1 MTGAE
6 LKRARL
12 KSKRTQ
18 TDIAKEAK
26 MACATICRLEAGLRD
41 NTIKRMERVLKAYGF
56 VIAPLDGPESPE
68 AWNEY
73 TEQRP

>member
-12 KSKRTQ
+12 KSKRSQ

-26 MACATICRLEAGLRD
+26 LACATICRLEAGLRD
-41 NTIKRMERVLKAYGF
+41 NTIKRMERTLKAYGF
-56 VIAPLDGPESPE
+56 TIVSIEPKTTPDN
-68 AWNEY
+68 WNDY
-73 TEQRP
+73 TEQA

>member
-12 KSKRTQ
+12 KSKRSQ

-26 MACATICRLEAGLRD
+26 LACATICRLEAGLRD
-41 NTIKRMERVLKAYGF
+41 NTIKRMERTLKAYGF
-56 VIAPLDGPESPE
+56 TIVSIEPKTTPDD
-68 AWNEY
+68 WNEY
-73 TEQRP
+73 TEQA

>member
-12 KSKRTQ
+12 KSKRSQ

-26 MACATICRLEAGLRD
+26 LACATICRLEAGLRD
-41 NTIKRMERVLKAYGF
+41 NTIKRMERTLKAYGF
-56 VIAPLDGPESPE
+56 TIASIEPKTTPDN
-68 AWNEY
+68 WNDY
-73 TEQRP
+73 TEQA

>member
-12 KSKRTQ
+12 KSKRSQ

-26 MACATICRLEAGLRD
+26 LACATICRLEAGLRD
-41 NTIKRMERVLKAYGF
+41 NTIKRMERILKAYGF
-56 VIAPLDGPESPE
+56 TIVSIEPKTTPDN
-68 AWNEY
+68 WNDY
-73 TEQRP
+73 TEQA

>member
-12 KSKRTQ
+12 KSKRSQ

-26 MACATICRLEAGLRD
+26 LACATICRLEAGLRD
-41 NTIKRMERVLKAYGF
+41 NTIKRMERTLKASGF
-56 VIAPLDGPESPE
+56 TIVSIEPKTTPDN
-68 AWNEY
+68 WNDY
-73 TEQRP
+73 TEQA